1 MRFPRCEFLYH
12 LIIPNLDVRL
22 AALNFQGGRAL
33 GTARPNYYSSSIRKM
48 SNTNSI
54 ALSSTFDGFKVSKS
68 PLACLM
74 PPGFLNCA
82 TRPFRGRSGLVL
94 TASLRMSST
103 VALPEYVEHYHNERN
118 HQGVGNRL
126 LAQPERSTTAARRAV
141 GRVQR
146 RERLGGLLSFYHR
159 NAA

>member
-1 MRFPRCEFLYH
+1 
-12 LIIPNLDVRL
+12 
-22 AALNFQGGRAL
+22 
-33 GTARPNYYSSSIRKM
+33 
-48 SNTNSI
+48 
-54 ALSSTFDGFKVSKS
+54 
-68 PLACLM
+68 
-74 PPGFLNCA
+74 
-82 TRPFRGRSGLVL
+82 
-94 TASLRMSST
+94 MSST